1 MWHLQQHSSFVPY
14 LQADGATFTFRNV
27 VYTSKSTQWYVTVH
41 LSTVR
46 YNVSASRAAFAFRSE
61 DFLVW
66 KTIRRNTGHSYTLI
80 STLWAALSSRYIGFA
95 SREWGAL
102 DSGTVN
108 VSTARTALSFGGE
121 YFLTLSTTW
130 QCTVY

>member
-1 MWHLQQHSSFVPY
+1 MWHLQQLSSFVPY
-14 LQADGATFTFRNV
+14 LPADGAAFTFRYV
-27 VYTSKSTQWYVTVH
+27 VYTSKSTKWYVAVH

-46 YNVSASRAAFAFRSE
+46 YNVSTSRAAFAFRSE

-66 KTIRRNTGHSYTLI
+66 KAKRRKTEHSYTLI
-80 STLWAALSSRYIGFA
+80 STLWAALSSRCIGFA
-95 SREWGAL
+95 SREWRAF

-121 YFLTLSTTW
+121 YFLTLSTAW